1 MAAATSVATETN
13 VYVCIYADCFYQI
26 LFCTAAVVSHS
37 TKMDGG
43 DRRQSPPSPARGNFV
58 GRLGVGGR
66 SKGKQTGFGEWFYA
80 EVGSGMMR
88 A

>member
-1 MAAATSVATETN
+1 MVAATFVAIETN

-43 DRRQSPPSPARGNFV
+43 DRKQSPPSSVRGIWFSFI
-58 GRLGVGGR
+58 R
-66 SKGKQTGFGEWFYA
+66 SPEVR
-80 EVGSGMMR
+80 VGSK
-88 A
+88 